1 MILKTRFERKEP
13 EPILQDTDIV
23 AVEELDKEQFDRF
36 CSNLLLDYD
45 FIVTHANFLYDD
57 GNRTHALL
65 VLCEGEEDGIL
76 VNSEGSFYA
85 RYSSYLPRARLI
97 LSDEIRRVADAILN
111 GRFGESED
119 GAWLIG
125 FDDIKE
131 HLDLTVTPNNGIGTL
146 LLEELE
152 SREEVDQVIAT
163 EDSLQITEALE
174 QMPETATA
182 SERVLT
188 VFSLLGCDLEDVH
201 LLDTD
206 EEHEFATIVEL
217 NQNTLTEQG
226 KKDWADVLGAKVER
240 ISEGPYGTQI
250 EVSGCDPER
259 LCAFSYMLAGYCSV
273 EDSAKWLTED
283 AEEQKMGGMTL

>member
-1 MILKTRFERKEP
+1 MNIKTRFERKEP
-13 EPILQDTDIV
+13 ELNLQEAEIV
-23 AVEELDKEQFDRF
+23 AVEELNKEQFDRF
-36 CSNLLLDYD
+36 RSSLLLDYD
-45 FIVTHANFLYDD
+45 FIQKHENDLYDD
-57 GNRTHALL
+57 GYRTRALL
-65 VLCEGEEDGIL
+65 VLCKDEEDGIL
-76 VNSEGSFYA
+76 VNSEGSSYA

-119 GAWLIG
+119 GAWLVG

-152 SREEVDQVIAT
+152 SREEIDQVIAT

-182 SERVLT
+182 GERVLT
-188 VFSLLGCDLEDVH
+188 VFSLMGCDLEDVH
-201 LLDTD
+201 LLDAD
-206 EEHEFATIVEL
+206 EEHDLATIVEL

-226 KKDWADVLGAKVER
+226 KQDWADVLHAKVER
-240 ISEGPYGTQI
+240 IYEGPYGIQI
-250 EVSGCDPER
+250 DVSGCDPER
-259 LCAFSYMLAGYCSV
+259 LRAFSYMLAGYCSV

-283 AEEQKMGGMTL
+283 AEEQRMGGMTL

>member
-1 MILKTRFERKEP
+1 MNIKTRFERKEP
-13 EPILQDTDIV
+13 ELTLQDAEIV
-23 AVEELDKEQFDRF
+23 AVEELDKELFDRF

-45 FIVTHANFLYDD
+45 FIVTHAKFLYDD
-57 GNRTHALL
+57 GRRTHALL

-76 VNSEGSFYA
+76 VNSECSFYA
-85 RYSSYLPRARLI
+85 RYSAYLPHARLI
-97 LSDEIRRVADAILN
+97 LSDEIRRAADAIIK
-111 GRFGESED
+111 GRFGEREN
-119 GAWLIG
+119 GAWLVG

-131 HLDLTVTPNNGIGTL
+131 HFDLTVTPNNGIGTL

-152 SREEVDQVIAT
+152 NREEVDQVIAT
-163 EDSLQITEALE
+163 EDSLQITAALE

-201 LLDTD
+201 LQDAD
-206 EEHEFATIVEL
+206 EEHEIATIVEL

-226 KKDWADVLGAKVER
+226 KKDWADVLGAKVES
-240 ISEGPYGTQI
+240 IHEGCYGLHI
-250 EVSGCDPER
+250 EVSGCAPER
-259 LCAFSYMLAGYCSV
+259 LTAFSYLLAGYCSL

-283 AEEQKMGGMTL
+283 AGEQGMDGMIM